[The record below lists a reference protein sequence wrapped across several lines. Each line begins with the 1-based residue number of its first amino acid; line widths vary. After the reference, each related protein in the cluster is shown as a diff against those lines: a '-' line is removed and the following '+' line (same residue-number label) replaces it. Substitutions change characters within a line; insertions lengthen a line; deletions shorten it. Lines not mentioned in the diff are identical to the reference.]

1 MAKHKHPALKKRL
14 GRAGRM
20 RRRAPVWVMVKT
32 GGRIRGSIKRRS
44 WRTQRI
50 KP

>member
-14 GRAGRM
+14 ARAGRM

-32 GGRIRGSIKRRS
+32 RGKIRGSVKRRS